1 MSEGII
7 NNEQCLTQARELVCL
22 LEAGQIEDAEQVL
35 NDLTHI
41 YETEIFQELGKLTR
55 ELHDTLS
62 GFKVDSRMA
71 DIMEHELPD
80 AKERLDYVIQMTEQA
95 AHKTLTAVEESIPM
109 CDEMVSATSEVSDKW
124 RKFLARDMSAEQFR
138 EMAREIS
145 TFLDSSAVRTTAL
158 RASLNDILIAQDY
171 QDLTGQTIR
180 RVITLVQ
187 DVEDNLI
194 NFIKISA
201 RRSAGNGASAPASD
215 KQASS
220 GLQGPQIPGREDSDA
235 MKSQD
240 EVDDLLS
247 SLGF

>member
-7 NNEQCLTQARELVCL
+7 NNAQCLEQARELVCL
-22 LEAGQIEDAEQVL
+22 LEAGRNEDAEQVL
-35 NDLTHI
+35 NELTHI

-62 GFKVDSRMA
+62 GFQVDSRMT

-80 AKERLDYVIQMTEQA
+80 AKERLDYVIRMTDQA
-95 AHKTLTAVEESIPM
+95 AHKTLNAVEASIPL
-109 CDEMVSATSEVSDKW
+109 CDEMVGATGEISDKW

-145 TFLDSSAVRTTAL
+145 TFLDSTTARATAL
-158 RASLNDILIAQDY
+158 RESLNEILIAQDY

-180 RVITLVQ
+180 RVIALVQ
-187 DVEDNLI
+187 DVQDNLV
-194 NFIKISA
+194 NFIKLSS
-201 RRSAGNGASAPASD
+201 RRGGNGAAASAATVKPAG
-215 KQASS
+215 